1 MTVGPA
7 DDSRAGKLPEWAE
20 ELRALG
26 AQDDETLAALA
37 GAFGEWAR
45 AVALRPDERR
55 LLWDRIVDAGPV
67 PIDDEAETA

>member
-1 MTVGPA
+1 MESTGEA
-7 DDSRAGKLPEWAE
+7 RLPEWAD

-26 AQDDETLAALA
+26 AQDDEALAALA

-67 PIDDEAETA
+67 AVDDEAGTA